1 MHEKD
6 LNLCRDHNV
15 TSTKNNMP
23 TLLIVDRTGT
33 VKPLA
38 TKTYEEDILY
48 KKAGFKTPTD
58 FALHHV
64 FSMGSYRIHLY
75 GKTKGK
81 AGQENKYDFPP
92 PVDNV
97 LFFGSCLLVNKR
109 EGGEVTDLPLKD
121 WKAIYEKL
129 FGGFEDLT
137 AADEGEAGESETEE
151 EKRIM
156 ADPHTKFTKQGY
168 VKDDFIVDDED
179 DDDEDDDDEEEE
191 SASFSDDSDDRPRPK
206 KKAAPKTKKAPV
218 TRSKKAGGPAS
229 ASAAPKKAAATARR
243 ARKEPT
249 MVSEEPNATPVLQD
263 ELAEEEY
270 FA

>member
-1 MHEKD
+1 MPEKD
-6 LNLCRDHNV
+6 LNLCQDHNV

-156 ADPHTKFTKQGY
+156 ADPNTKFTKQGY

-179 DDDEDDDDEEEE
+179 DEDDDEDDDDEEEE

-218 TRSKKAGGPAS
+218 TRSKKAG
-229 ASAAPKKAAATARR
+229 APKKAAAATARR

>member
-1 MHEKD
+1 MPEKD
-6 LNLCRDHNV
+6 LNLCQDHNV

-23 TLLIVDRTGT
+23 TLLIVDRMGT

-156 ADPHTKFTKQGY
+156 ADPNTKFTKQGY
-168 VKDDFIVDDED
+168 VKDDFIVDDE

-218 TRSKKAGGPAS
+218 TRSKKAG
-229 ASAAPKKAAATARR
+229 APKKAAAAATARR